1 MSRLE
6 GCRLEGVGVGVSPP
20 DRGEAWLL
28 GSAEGLEPGMRRVTE
43 GFMGLGRARPGL
55 GVEDAPRGS
64 QQSPGRL

>member
-20 DRGEAWLL
+20 HTGEAWLL
-28 GSAEGLEPGMRRVTE
+28 GPAGGLEPGMRRVTK
-43 GFMGLGRARPGL
+43 GAIGLGRARPGL